1 MEYNRKNLQLAV
13 AREKK
18 LAQMG
23 IVHIGPTLNALSN
36 GGIEQYFRDKGFVPL
51 SEKDIPEIK

>member
-18 LAQMG
+18 LARMG
-23 IVHIGPTLNALSN
+23 IIHIGPTLNALSA
-36 GGIEQYFRDKGFVPL
+36 GGVEQYFREKGYVPMN
-51 SEKDIPEIK
+51 EKDVPEIK